1 MEPGEAR
8 RNCTLLAIG
17 VATGASYG
25 LFIRWGAQL
34 LPRGQALIVMSVGFL
49 FFLPFAVGFISV
61 YVVERRQP
69 QSVLMW
75 LALSSMAV
83 LAGLAGTILAL
94 WEGLICVVMF
104 APIGLA
110 CGMIGGVTAGF
121 LLRSRRKRLT
131 TVPLACVMVLPLL
144 ITPWE
149 HQVLAVSDVRTVES
163 TTDIHA
169 SSDVVWQNIERVS
182 RIGPEEL
189 QPSWSHRIG
198 FPNPVEATLSFEGN
212 GGVRH
217 ASFEGGVMFT
227 ETVDTWE
234 PSHRLAFSIHP
245 ETMQIPPTTL
255 DEHVTVGGPFFDVLR
270 GEYVLEPLSNGII
283 RLHLTSR
290 HRVSTDFNWYA
301 HLWTDAVMTDIQKK
315 ILRVIRNRCETTSLS
330 PSSN

>member
-1 MEPGEAR
+1 MKPGSAWQ
-8 RNCTLLAIG
+8 NATLLAIG
-17 VATGASYG
+17 VVTGASYG

-49 FFLPFAVGFISV
+49 FFLPFAVGFVSV

-75 LALSSMAV
+75 LALSSTAV
-83 LAGLAGTILAL
+83 LAAIIGTILAL
-94 WEGLICVVMF
+94 WEELICAVMF
-104 APIGLA
+104 APIGVV
-110 CGMIGGVTAGF
+110 CGMIGGVIAGA
-121 LLRSRRKRLT
+121 LVRSRRKQIT
-131 TVPLACVMVLPLL
+131 TIPLACVMVLPLL

-149 HQVLAVSDVRTVES
+149 HQVFTVLDVRTVES
-163 TTDIHA
+163 TIDIHA
-169 SSDVVWQNIERVS
+169 TPEIVWRNIERVP
-182 RIGPEEL
+182 RINREEL
-189 QPSWSHRIG
+189 QSSWSQRIG

-217 ASFEGGVMFT
+217 ASFEGGVTFT

-234 PSHRLAFSIHP
+234 PGHRLAFSIHP
-245 ETMQIPPTTL
+245 ETMQIPRTTL

-270 GEYVLEPLSNGII
+270 GEYVLEPLSNGMI

-301 HLWTDAVMTDIQKK
+301 HLWTDAVMSDIQKK
-315 ILRVIRNRCETTSLS
+315 ILRVIRNRSEAANSIA
-330 PSSN
+330 SSN